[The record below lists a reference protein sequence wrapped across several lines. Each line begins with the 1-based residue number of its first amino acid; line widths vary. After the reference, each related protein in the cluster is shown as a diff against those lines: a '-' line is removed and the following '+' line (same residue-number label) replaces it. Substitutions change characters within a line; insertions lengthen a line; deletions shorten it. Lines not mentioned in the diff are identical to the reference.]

1 MNFILVILINIILIF
16 IIFVVL
22 NNKIKK
28 NSAPKVLESYA
39 REVDKLIVELNEALD
54 NAVNISEDRV
64 KELKRCIRKAER
76 LLKDPKVEKLS
87 TSTKKKADDLKEEKE
102 IIIKDNKNLIDKAR
116 HLFSMGHTK
125 EDVAKRLNISR
136 PEVEFLKAL
145 NKD

>member
-39 REVDKLIVELNEALD
+39 REVDNLIVELNEAVD
-54 NAVNISEDRV
+54 NAVNLSEDRV

-76 LLKDPKVEKLS
+76 LLKDPMMEKLHV
-87 TSTKKKADDLKEEKE
+87 STKKNKEGLEEEKE
-102 IIIKDNKNLIDKAR
+102 ITIDDKKNLIEKAR
-116 HLFSMGHTK
+116 HLFSMGYTK
-125 EDVAKRLNISR
+125 EDIAKRLNISR

-145 NKD
+145 NKE

>member
-16 IIFVVL
+16 IIFVAL

-39 REVDKLIVELNEALD
+39 REVDNLVVELNEALD
-54 NAVNISEDRV
+54 NAVNISEERV

-76 LLKDPKVEKLS
+76 LLKDPKVEKLN
-87 TSTKKKADDLKEEKE
+87 TPMKKKLDDSKDEKE
-102 IIIKDNKNLIDKAR
+102 ITVENNRNLIDKAR

>member
-1 MNFILVILINIILIF
+1 MNFILVILINIILVF

-28 NSAPKVLESYA
+28 SSAPKVLESYA
-39 REVDKLIVELNEALD
+39 REVDNLIVELNEALD
-54 NAVNISEDRV
+54 NAVNLSEDRI

-76 LLKDPKVEKLS
+76 LLKDPRLEKLDP
-87 TSTKKKADDLKEEKE
+87 STKTKSEEATLEKE
-102 IIIKDNKNLIDKAR
+102 VSIEDNKNLIDKAK

-125 EDVAKRLNISR
+125 EDVAKRLNISK
-136 PEVEFLKAL
+136 PEVEFLRAL